1 MATHS
6 IILAWEIP
14 WTAEPGG
21 RESTG
26 WQKVGHHGAT
36 NTFTLL
42 SDVHRKQ
49 HLLSISD
56 RPGAMRST
64 LC

>member
-21 RESTG
+21 RESRG
-26 WQKVGHHGAT
+26 WQRVGHHGAT
-36 NTFTLL
+36 NTLL
-42 SDVHRKQ
+42 CDVHRKQ
-49 HLLSISD
+49 HLLSISN
-56 RPGAMRST
+56 RPGTMRST
-64 LC
+64 LY